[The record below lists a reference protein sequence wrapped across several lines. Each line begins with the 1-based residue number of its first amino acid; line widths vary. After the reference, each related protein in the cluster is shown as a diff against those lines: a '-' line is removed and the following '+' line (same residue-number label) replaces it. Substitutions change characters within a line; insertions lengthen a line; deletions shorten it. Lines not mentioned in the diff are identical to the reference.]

1 MMRTVEMAPD
11 LGKRRWLILLSALLS
26 FFTVAV
32 TFFAVPPLVSEL
44 AMRFTLSHLEIG
56 VLMGAI
62 AVPAIFLSI
71 PLGAAI
77 DLWPARAAG
86 NAGLL
91 MMLLGAVIF
100 ALAPSYAILLAGR
113 LVFGVG
119 GLVINLL
126 LARLLTSAF
135 AGRELSL
142 AMGLF
147 NATYPAGM
155 ILMFSFHPRLLD
167 ALGWRNEL
175 LVLAALVLLAIP
187 LHNLAVPQGV
197 GSEAPAEEKTGRWG
211 VTGPLAALAVSW
223 MLFFAAFASV
233 FTFAPEWAG
242 GGPKALLTVT
252 LVTWM
257 SLILNPVV
265 GVLIDRWGHA
275 VRWVAGG
282 ELVLA
287 AALGLMAAG
296 GIAPVPAMLLIGL
309 TAASVPTATYSLPG
323 RLVAPAR
330 VGFAFGFITAFSNL
344 GTLAGPA
351 AAGALRDAFG
361 GWSLPWAAL
370 AVFALLGATAALVVG
385 PRRDSDIGRQG
396 SGSQEVAK

>member
-1 MMRTVEMAPD
+1 MRAVEMAPD

-77 DLWPARAAG
+77 DRWPARAAG
-86 NAGLL
+86 NAGLM

-100 ALAPSYAILLAGR
+100 ALAPSYIVLVGGR
-113 LVFGVG
+113 LVFGIG

-155 ILMFSFHPRLLD
+155 ILMFSFHPRLL
-167 ALGWRNEL
+167 AFFGWRGEL
-175 LVLAALVLLAIP
+175 LALAALVLVALP
-187 LHNLAVPQGV
+187 LHNLAVPRGV
-197 GSEAPAEEKTGRWG
+197 GGGPSSEDTTKRQG
-211 VTGPLAALAVSW
+211 VTGPLLALAISW

-257 SLILNPVV
+257 SLLLNPLV
-265 GVLIDRWGHA
+265 GTLIDRWGHA
-275 VRWVAGG
+275 VRWVVGG

-287 AALGLMAAG
+287 VALGLMAAG

-323 RLVAPAR
+323 RLVVPAR

-361 GWSLPWAAL
+361 GWSLPWATL
-370 AVFALLGATAALVVG
+370 AVFALLGATAALLVG
-385 PRRDSDIGRQG
+385 PRGIK
-396 SGSQEVAK
+396 SQEVRG